1 MQRNQNNAFMIQTNP
16 NHSKNM
22 IFQPN
27 ATLGA
32 AAEKPLQQ
40 KKKKIQKKKKKHIA
54 STGGKN
60 ELFLWLRL
68 DEMNPEKG

>member
-40 KKKKIQKKKKKHIA
+40 KKKKIQKKKNI
-54 STGGKN
+54 
-60 ELFLWLRL
+60 
-68 DEMNPEKG
+68 